1 MPGSTSLVILSSV
14 KVLVVGSGGREHAI
28 CWKVAQSPLVGAL
41 YAAPGNPGMAEI
53 AECIPWDG
61 DVRWLAEWAL
71 QEGIELTLVGPE
83 GPLVEGIADAF
94 QARGLRIFGP
104 VQKAAMIEG
113 SKVFAKGLME
123 RFGIPTAKHRSFSDV
138 LDALSYLELTGA
150 PIVVKDSG
158 LAAGKGVTVA
168 ATLHQAKQAVTNIL
182 SGPEQAEIVIEEFLR
197 GPEVTVLA
205 VTDGV
210 TIKPL
215 LPSQDHKRLLDGDTG
230 PMTGGMGAICP
241 YPLAPGLLTEIIERV
256 LKPLID
262 GLRAEGIVYKGVI
275 YAGLMLTDDGP
286 KVLEFNARFGD
297 PECQAILPL
306 LETDLVELA
315 LAVVEGRLHELEIS
329 WRAQASA
336 CVVMAA
342 PGYPN
347 DPHKGLPLA
356 LPPHPPE
363 GVLYFQAGTRKS
375 PSGLLTNGG
384 RVLSVVG
391 LGRDLREALERAYA
405 GVSAV
410 RFEHALYRRDI
421 GRKAI

>member
-1 MPGSTSLVILSSV
+1 MPCSPTPVILSSV

-28 CWKVAQSPLVGAL
+28 CWKVAQSPLVTGL

-53 AECIPWDG
+53 AECIPWEG
-61 DVRWLAEWAL
+61 NVWQLAEWAEG
-71 QEGIELTLVGPE
+71 EGIELTLVGSE
-83 GPLVEGIADAF
+83 APLVEGIADAF
-94 QARGLRIFGP
+94 QARGLQIFGP

-123 RFGIPTAKHRSFSDV
+123 RFGIPTAKHKSFSDV
-138 LDALSYLELTGA
+138 LDALSYLEVTGA

-168 ATLHQAKQAVTNIL
+168 ATLHQAKQAAANIL
-182 SGPEQAEIVIEEFLR
+182 SGPEQAEIVIEEFLS

-210 TIKPL
+210 TIRSL
-215 LPSQDHKRLLDGDTG
+215 LPSQDHKHLLDGDTG
-230 PMTGGMGAICP
+230 PMTGGMGAVCP
-241 YPLAPGLLTEIIERV
+241 YPLAPGVLTEIEERV
-256 LKPLID
+256 LQPLVD
-262 GLRAEGIVYKGVI
+262 GLRAEGILYKGVI

-315 LAVVEGRLHELEIS
+315 LAVVEGRLHELEIR
-329 WRAQASA
+329 WRALASA

-347 DPHKGLPLA
+347 DPHKGLPLS
-356 LPPHPPE
+356 LPPHSPDE
-363 GVLYFQAGTRKS
+363 ILYFQAGTRKG
-375 PSGLLTNGG
+375 PSGLLTSGG
-384 RVLSVVG
+384 RVLNVVG
-391 LGRDLREALERAYA
+391 LGRDLRGALERAYA
-405 GVSAV
+405 GVGAV
-410 RFEHALYRRDI
+410 RFDHALYRRDI

>member
-1 MPGSTSLVILSSV
+1 
-14 KVLVVGSGGREHAI
+14 
-28 CWKVAQSPLVGAL
+28 
-41 YAAPGNPGMAEI
+41 MAEM

-61 DVRWLAEWAL
+61 DVRWLAEWAY
-71 QEGIELTLVGPE
+71 QEGVELTLVGPE

-94 QARGLRIFGP
+94 LARGLKIFGP
-104 VQKAAMIEG
+104 TQKAAMIEG

-138 LDALSYLELTGA
+138 LDALSYLETTGA

-182 SGPEQAEIVIEEFLR
+182 SGPEQAEIVIEEFLS

-210 TIKPL
+210 TIRSL
-215 LPSQDHKRLLDGDTG
+215 LPSQDHKHLLDGDTG

-241 YPLAPGLLTEIIERV
+241 YPLAPGVLTEIEERV
-256 LKPLID
+256 LQPLVE

-315 LAVVEGRLHELEIS
+315 LAVVEGRLHELEIR
-329 WRAQASA
+329 WRDQASA
-336 CVVMAA
+336 CVVMAS

-347 DPHKGLPLA
+347 DPHKGLPLS
-356 LPPHPPE
+356 LPLHSPD

-375 PSGLLTNGG
+375 PQGLLTNGG
-384 RVLSVVG
+384 RVLGVVG
-391 LGRDLREALERAYA
+391 LGEDLRKALERAYA

>member
-1 MPGSTSLVILSSV
+1 M

-28 CWKVAQSPLVGAL
+28 CWKVAQSPLVHEL
-41 YAAPGNPGMAEI
+41 YAAPGNPGMAEL

-61 DVRWLAEWAL
+61 DVQWLADWAL
-71 QEGIELTLVGPE
+71 REGIELTLVGPE

-94 QARGLRIFGP
+94 MSRGLKIFGP
-104 VQKAAMIEG
+104 TQKAAMIEG
-113 SKVFAKGLME
+113 SKAFAKGLMT

-138 LDALSYLELTGA
+138 IDALAYLEAVGA

-168 ATLHQAKQAVTNIL
+168 TSLQQAKQAAANIL
-182 SGPEQAEIVIEEFLR
+182 SGPEQAEIVIEEFLS

-205 VTDGV
+205 VTDGM
-210 TIKPL
+210 TIRSL
-215 LPSQDHKRLLDGDTG
+215 LPSQDHKHLLDGDTG
-230 PMTGGMGAICP
+230 PMTGGMGAVCP
-241 YPLAPGLLTEIIERV
+241 YPLAPGVLTEIEQRV
-256 LKPLID
+256 LQPLVD
-262 GLRAEGIVYKGVI
+262 GLRAEGIFYKGVI

-315 LAVVEGRLHELEIS
+315 LAVVEGRLHELEIR

-347 DPHKGLPLA
+347 DPHKGLPLS
-356 LPPHPPE
+356 LPPHSPD

-375 PSGLLTNGG
+375 PQGLLTNGG

-391 LGRDLREALERAYA
+391 LGRDLREALEQAYT
-405 GVSAV
+405 GVGAV
-410 RFEHALYRRDI
+410 RFEHAIYRRDI
-421 GRKAI
+421 GRKVI